1 MKAERMFEQARDMV
15 ETLGIDSRR
24 IRLAWV
30 SSAEAN
36 RFAEVAQDFTRTIQS
51 LGPAN
56 LIPAARTSHA
66 T

>member
-1 MKAERMFEQARDMV
+1 MKAERMFEQTRDIV
-15 ETLGIDSRR
+15 KTLGIAAER

-36 RFAEVAQDFTRTIQS
+36 RFAEVAQEFTQTIQD

-56 LIPAARTSHA
+56 LSPAAR
-66 T
+66 

>member
-1 MKAERMFEQARDMV
+1 MKAERMFDQAQDMV
-15 ETLGIDSRR
+15 QTLGIAPERV
-24 IRLAWV
+24 RLAWV

-36 RFAEVAQDFTRTIQS
+36 RFAEVVQEFTRTIQS

-56 LIPAARTSHA
+56 LRSAPQTSQA